1 MTKYYNT
8 TKKPL
13 FIFVLFFALNTSYAQ
28 KLHHREKEKES
39 KTENLWYGV
48 NIGNISIGNGVFS
61 TGLSLMGGYKVMKGV
76 NAGLILHGYYSY
88 LWHRGSAPNYRIFDY
103 GFGGLLNAKVY
114 KSYFAQ
120 LEVDRMYLTTI
131 YSTGKSQS
139 PYLMTYIGGG
149 YKYYSPTNWSMVLT
163 LLYNV
168 NPDSNQYFFPL
179 DYRMAFVYNF

>member
-1 MTKYYNT
+1 MTKYYNRT
-8 TKKPL
+8 VKSL
-13 FIFVLFFALNTSYAQ
+13 FIFALFIITINISYAQ
-28 KLHHREKEKES
+28 ENRHRKKVEKEK
-39 KTENLWYGV
+39 TDNLWYGV

-76 NAGLILHGYYSY
+76 KAGLILHGNYSY
-88 LWHRGSAPNYRIFDY
+88 IWKRGNTPNYRILDY
-103 GFGGLLNAKVY
+103 GFGGLVNATIY

-120 LEVDRMYLTTI
+120 LEVDRMYLTI
-131 YSTGKSQS
+131 GKSQN

-149 YKYYSPTNWSMVLT
+149 YKYYSSTKWSTILT

-168 NPDSNQYFFPL
+168 NPDSNQFFFPL